1 MSEDAGTGLS
11 KAQPVELALMLKSY
25 GPDLEY
31 ARRLV
36 SSYRQFN
43 ADGLPMFVVVPDEDL
58 GAFGALAGDDVQVLS
73 ESLLAE
79 HLTTEWISGFSPGY
93 MNQQIVKLAFWE
105 LGLADNYL
113 CMDSDA
119 VFLRPF
125 FRTDFMAAPG
135 VPFAFL
141 TEDTEL
147 RAEPEYF
154 REHWAV
160 REPKLR
166 LIQQTVGLE
175 SDRLL
180 TCHQHAVFSA
190 AVLRSFRDTF
200 LLPRGMGY
208 ADVLAISPYEFSWY
222 NMWWQKDL
230 TVPLVMREP
239 IFKTFHNAS
248 QHLEYLL
255 RGVTNEDVARG
266 YVGLVINSNYSR
278 GGGVVSMDDARYE
291 SLASYVP
298 VSDLVKAA
306 AYGAWWRATGRG
318 HPISALRTKV
328 GALLG
333 RGPKPDA

>member
-1 MSEDAGTGLS
+1 MTEGAQTDAAGAPT
-11 KAQPVELALMLKSY
+11 PEFALMLKSY
-25 GPDLEY
+25 APDLEY
-31 ARRLV
+31 ATRLV
-36 SSYRQFN
+36 ASYREFN
-43 ADGLPMFVVVPDEDL
+43 ADGLPMLIVVPEEDL
-58 GAFGALAGDDVQVLS
+58 AEFSILAGDDVRVLS

-79 HLTTEWISGFSPGY
+79 HLTTEPIAGFSPGY
-93 MNQQIVKLAFWE
+93 MNQQIVKMAFWE
-105 LGLADNYL
+105 LGLAENYL

-119 VFLRPF
+119 VFLCPF

-175 SDRLL
+175 TERLL

-190 AVLRSFRDTF
+190 AVLRSFRDEF
-200 LLPRGMGY
+200 LRPRGMDY
-208 ADVLAISPYEFSWY
+208 ADALAISPYEFSWY
-222 NMWWQKDL
+222 NMWWQKSEA
-230 TVPLVMREP
+230 VPIVMREP

-255 RGVTNEDVARG
+255 RGVTNDDVARG

-278 GGGVVSMDDARYE
+278 GSGVVSMDDARYE

-298 VSDLVKAA
+298 VSDLLKAA

-318 HPISALRTKV
+318 HPVSALRTRV

-333 RGPKPDA
+333 RGPKTEG